1 MDGVWKH
8 DPLASTVPNEFGSLN
23 NIAEI
28 LPKKSYIKKES
39 GKKVKLTSD
48 YNSLEGLRIM
58 GSWDNWAQ
66 EHPMTLIFNP
76 LKKKHQYEIELDLKA
91 TNTYEFVFRHKQQ
104 YLVDE
109 KYPTVANPF
118 GTLNNF
124 TIVYANKI
132 RSDTPRKSESSPSP
146 IVPSEREKLRPPK
159 DIKGNVFSWRKV

>member
-1 MDGVWKH
+1 MGQ
-8 DPLASTVPNEFGSLN
+8 LGSGASNDSDFQPTQ
-23 NIAEI
+23 
-28 LPKKSYIKKES
+28 KEAP
-39 GKKVKLTSD
+39 VV
-48 YNSLEGLRIM
+48 
-58 GSWDNWAQ
+58 
-66 EHPMTLIFNP
+66 TLD
-76 LKKKHQYEIELDLKA
+76 LSSEIELDLKA